1 MKTSSLNITLCVLAI
16 SALASCSGLEE
27 NVGQETGIGEYSI
40 SLSVF
45 CQAPGTKA
53 GRNDEDHNENK
64 LDYVDWFV
72 FKSDQD
78 TDDALV
84 SGRETPTGSNNNI
97 KTVSL
102 DQWVPTIG
110 RDYYVYAVANYPTSL
125 VADHDAMPKTL
136 AGLKALPHTAV
147 FNHQDKFSVEGEQAN
162 FIMRGGI
169 DVSFSD
175 SDRKI
180 AKPVEVP
187 LQRLAGKVSVKLN
200 VAPAI
205 DERNTLPDG
214 SMQYVQTWYPDVE
227 NIEVYLS
234 FANSSTTLE
243 GTPVEY
249 NMTDFFTYYRS
260 GFEASFDP
268 DITSDPTAHPNW
280 DNGQWVISGSP
291 FYSYPMEWDSE
302 SPQAPFLKV
311 ILKWKAYDESQGGTV
326 NPETAPSEDGP
337 KFVRH
342 QRYGYSVTDLSDTNL
357 KTDPADLP
365 EFYYKIPL
373 VPMSQDHG
381 ELEDNDWFIINA
393 DLSILGSTS
402 DDLPVIL
409 GGQYYV
415 TDWGVGMSS
424 TGELKQASYLSL
436 DHYDYEVYAE
446 NEITIPVHS
455 SHDLESYT
463 VSSVTYKDYS
473 TMTPTVKD
481 LPSSA
486 YSITFDANQSLKL
499 SHVLNKDF
507 TSSELE
513 CSRITYVFTVTNKA
527 GITSPP
533 ITVVQY
539 PPLYI
544 ENETSDVN
552 SNVFINGYTN
562 NFNSSTDKD
571 RFDNYYSYFSN
582 KVHPIYDDGDDR
594 HTFSPSFT
602 SSNSYTDGNVSIEFD
617 VNGSSVNKNMNAN
630 AAGENDKGN
639 IHITCNAPYW
649 IYRVELSYSST
660 RSYTASDIT
669 TEADIRSVT
678 VLSPRDRWYGEA
690 RDLKMTYKSY
700 ASNPYTVSGITVYYH
715 NANYMGTIAQKTEN
729 PNAPQNSNMYIIS
742 VTDVSQMNFFIADT
756 RSSTPV
762 DYDNATYGYLK
773 QGGTGAVSTPLSNYY
788 PLNLNVFNDNAIAPK
803 FIVASTRG
811 GSYGGAMRFE
821 SARERCASYQENGYP
836 AGRWRLPTYA
846 EIQFIVNLSAKGKIP
861 TLFSGR
867 FWSSKGRD
875 GIVIRVNPPGTH
887 TDPNTP
893 ADATELYEETF
904 NTASIRCI
912 YPLWYW
918 GEEKM
923 YDPAPNNTR
932 PLTTW
937 SGWQN
942 N

>member
-1 MKTSSLNITLCVLAI
+1 MKRAFQNTILCTLALM
-16 SALASCSGLEE
+16 ALASCSGVDEFDGGE
-27 NVGQETGIGEYSI
+27 PGVGEYTI
-40 SLSVF
+40 NLSVF
-45 CQAPGTKA
+45 CQAPETKA
-53 GRNDEDHNENK
+53 DAAGVAAYNENK

-72 FKSDQD
+72 FKSDAD

-84 SGRETPTGSNNNI
+84 SGRDTPSGAANTV
-97 KTVSL
+97 KTLSLESWVRSL
-102 DQWVPTIG
+102 DT
-110 RDYYVYAVANYPTSL
+110 RNFYVYAVANYPTTL
-125 VADHDAMPKTL
+125 AADHDAMPKTL
-136 AGLKALPHTAV
+136 SGLKALSHTAS
-147 FNHQDKFSVEGEQAN
+147 FNHQDKFSVEGKQSS
-162 FIMRGGI
+162 FIMRGGL
-169 DVSFSD
+169 DVTLAD
-175 SDRKI
+175 GDRKST
-180 AKPVEVP
+180 KTVNVP
-187 LQRLAGKVSVKLN
+187 LQRLAAKVSVDLN

-205 DERNTLPDG
+205 DEMNTLPDG
-214 SMQYVQTWYPDVE
+214 SQAYVQTWYPDVE
-227 NIEVYLS
+227 SIEVYLS
-234 FANSSTTLE
+234 FANASSTLE
-243 GTPVEY
+243 GTPIEY
-249 NMTDFFTYYRS
+249 DMSKFFTYYRS
-260 GFEASFDP
+260 GFEATIPASAPAWDGGEKWE
-268 DITSDPTAHPNW
+268 ITGT
-280 DNGQWVISGSP
+280 P
-291 FYSYPMEWDSE
+291 FYSYPMTWESE

-326 NPETAPSEDGP
+326 DPVTVSSEDGP
-337 KFVRH
+337 RFVRH
-342 QRYGYSVTDLSDTNL
+342 QRNKPSGFLISDPDNI
-357 KTDPADLP
+357 P

-373 VPMSQDHG
+373 VPMS
-381 ELEDNDWFIINA
+381 EDTGTLAANDWYIINA

-415 TDWGVGMSS
+415 TDWGTGMAS

-436 DHYDYEVYAE
+436 DRYDYEIYAQD
-446 NEITIPVHS
+446 EITIPVHS
-455 SHDLESYT
+455 SHDLDHYT
-463 VSSVTYKDYS
+463 VTSATYTDYHNLTPAPNQTLSTLNTTTHQLSSPDE
-473 TMTPTVKD
+473 
-481 LPSSA
+481 
-486 YSITFDANQSLKL
+486 IRFNGNQSFTLK
-499 SHVLNKDF
+499 HVLNTDF
-507 TSSELE
+507 TSSGLE
-513 CSRITYVFTVTNKA
+513 CARITYVFTVTNKA
-527 GITSPP
+527 GITSQP

-571 RFDNYYSYFSN
+571 RFNNNYSYFSN

-630 AAGENDKGN
+630 AAGENNKGN

-660 RSYTASDIT
+660 RSYTANDIT
-669 TEADIRSVT
+669 TDADIRSVT

-700 ASNPYTVSGITVYYH
+700 TSNPYTVSGITVYYH

-729 PNAPQNSNMYIIS
+729 PNAPANPNMYIIS

-773 QGGTGAVSTPLSNYY
+773 QGGTGAVSTPLTNYY
-788 PLNLNVFNDNAIAPK
+788 PLNLNDFNDNAIAPK

-821 SARERCASYQENGYP
+821 SAKERCASYQENGYP

-861 TLFSGR
+861 ELFSGR

-932 PLTTW
+932 PLSTW